1 MPPANKDVF
10 SCTTNLLDKF
20 PYNFRSQF
28 LNIGAP
34 IHNSHEVVSI
44 QHGVLPSGDFL
55 LQLAGQGK

>member
-10 SCTTNLLDKF
+10 SCTTNLLDKL
-20 PYNFRSQF
+20 PHNFRSQF

-34 IHNSHEVVSI
+34 IHNSREAVSI
-44 QHGVLPSGDFL
+44 QNGVLPSGDFL